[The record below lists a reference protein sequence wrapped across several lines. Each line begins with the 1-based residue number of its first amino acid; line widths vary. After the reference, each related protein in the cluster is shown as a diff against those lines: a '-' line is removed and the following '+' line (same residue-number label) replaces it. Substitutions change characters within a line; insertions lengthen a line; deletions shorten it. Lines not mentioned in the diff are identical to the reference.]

1 MSAPLLLDLTH
12 TSHTRARTGVQR
24 VARSLHAALGPRALA
39 VTHDPHAGAWRP
51 LQDWE
56 AANLAAT
63 GAAHR
68 RSAQWPLAAKLR
80 GRAQRW
86 LGRGTGPTARLS
98 HVNAA
103 GLIVPEIFSPA
114 VAAALPALFAATRG
128 PRVAL
133 FHDAIALKFP
143 ELTPART
150 VARFP
155 SYLHE
160 LLGFDGIAAVS
171 EDSRDSLIEYWRWL
185 GVHTAPP
192 VQAIP
197 LGVEIGGNALRD
209 LPPPGARPTVL
220 CVGSIEGRKNHVAL
234 LEACEQLWARG
245 ATFELRLVGLAQPA
259 TGRAALARLRA
270 LQAAGRP
277 LRYDGPLD
285 DREVDEAYAA
295 SAFTVYPSMLEGFGL
310 PVLESL
316 AHGRPCICSARGAL
330 GESARGGGC
339 VALDAVDAAHLAP
352 AIDRLLTEPGALA
365 ALAAAARDRPLRTWS
380 NHANELLGWMK
391 TLPRRS

>member
-1 MSAPLLLDLTH
+1 
-12 TSHTRARTGVQR
+12 
-24 VARSLHAALGPRALA
+24 
-39 VTHDPHAGAWRP
+39 
-51 LQDWE
+51 
-56 AANLAAT
+56 
-63 GAAHR
+63 
-68 RSAQWPLAAKLR
+68 
-80 GRAQRW
+80 
-86 LGRGTGPTARLS
+86 
-98 HVNAA
+98 
-103 GLIVPEIFSPA
+103 
-114 VAAALPALFAATRG
+114 
-128 PRVAL
+128 
-133 FHDAIALKFP
+133 
-143 ELTPART
+143 
-150 VARFP
+150 
-155 SYLHE
+155 
-160 LLGFDGIAAVS
+160 
-171 EDSRDSLIEYWRWL
+171 
-185 GVHTAPP
+185 
-192 VQAIP
+192 
-197 LGVEIGGNALRD
+197 
-209 LPPPGARPTVL
+209 VL